1 MGGGGVEEID
11 SIDSAELY
19 KSFISR
25 RRVFRERKFAAA
37 GLPVPRIYSTEAP
50 LRVVTSAVF
59 QVTIIFLR
67 LPLVRCVFFLLGRA
81 NEKDGQIEKRTT
93 DGVAVPRLAR
103 RHFAT

>member
-1 MGGGGVEEID
+1 MGGAEEID
-11 SIDSAELY
+11 PIDSAELY

-67 LPLVRCVFFLLGRA
+67 LPLVRCVFFFLLGRA

-93 DGVAVPRLAR
+93 DGVAAPRLSR